1 MMRVWA
7 IAINTFREAVRNRIL
22 HSIVFFAVGMILLSI
37 VLKDVTIG
45 EQEKV
50 VRSIAQSSIDF
61 FASIIAM
68 FLGIS
73 TIGKEI
79 ENKTIYTLLSKPIS
93 KGHFIL
99 GKYTGLMLTIGL
111 EILLLG
117 IFYTVFIGL
126 QQQLPSPIFYV
137 SLVILFVE
145 MMLLTACSV
154 LCAAY
159 SKPTEASGFIL
170 AIFVIGHLADDI
182 WLFSTE
188 AENQNIKQIGQTL
201 YYLLPNFEALSIR
214 TQAIHQESISL
225 MQSMFTIGYGFS
237 YTAIVLILAIFLFQR
252 RDIT

>member
-117 IFYTVFIGL
+117 IFYTISAVWLTWDNSSNFR
-126 QQQLPSPIFYV
+126 
-137 SLVILFVE
+137 SLK
-145 MMLLTACSV
+145 T
-154 LCAAY
+154 
-159 SKPTEASGFIL
+159 K
-170 AIFVIGHLADDI
+170 
-182 WLFSTE
+182 
-188 AENQNIKQIGQTL
+188 KK
-201 YYLLPNFEALSIR
+201 AL
-214 TQAIHQESISL
+214 
-225 MQSMFTIGYGFS
+225 
-237 YTAIVLILAIFLFQR
+237 
-252 RDIT
+252 